1 MILINRKN
9 DTVTIEGIGRGENPV
24 MPISMQ

>member
-24 MPISMQ
+24 IPISME